1 MTVTSDSLVAALSD
15 SLRCRWRSFQGI
27 GHSAPLAMAS
37 STALGMM
44 PGPCMGRLRDLSR
57 DFR

>member
-1 MTVTSDSLVAALSD
+1 MTVTSDSLTAALSD
-15 SLRCRWRSFQGI
+15 SQPCRRRSFRGV
-27 GHSAPLAMAS
+27 GHSAPLAVVS

-44 PGPCMGRLRDLSR
+44 PGSCMGRLRDLSR

>member
-1 MTVTSDSLVAALSD
+1 MTVTSDSLTAAMSD
-15 SLRCRWRSFQGI
+15 SQRCRRLSFQGI

-44 PGPCMGRLRDLSR
+44 PGPCMGRLRKLSK